1 MLNKLKTLSFFALV
15 LSTGTAIAAPKGDAE
30 LGQQKAYTCQFCH
43 GATGYTNVDAYP
55 HINGQNAVYLYN
67 AMLAYKNGERTNA
80 LGLMMK
86 QQMTVLSEQDMA
98 DIAAFYASQPAG
110 KPE

>member
-1 MLNKLKTLSFFALV
+1 MNRHCDC
-15 LSTGTAIAAPKGDAE
+15 GTPSNAE
-30 LGQQKAYTCQFCH
+30 TGQQKAYTCQFCH
-43 GATGYTNVDAYP
+43 GSTGYTNVDAYP
-55 HINGQNAVYLYN
+55 HINGQNATYLYN
-67 AMLAYKNGERTNA
+67 AMMAYKNGERTNA

-110 KPE
+110 KLNNTL